1 MWNTLHEHLKLN
13 RGPSSFR
20 NFVCLHTT
28 CPDAP
33 PRLFCRS
40 LSTLWATGLPDSS
53 AQILEELE
61 SLSEG
66 LAIGRLDG
74 TVLLLVSL
82 VTFLTTGLATWL
94 PALIERTMGYP
105 ANLSSAF
112 GFSIVFSLVLGLA
125 FYAYAYVNDDLWMR
139 ETGFH
144 FFAIGLWL
152 FLTDIYLSTF
162 TYVGTMAGRC
172 LLGAEELFGGILF
185 LTGMPACLVVAMS
198 VMGFFNSSLTK
209 WMSRNIPRRWRSEG
223 RDINPWARYLN
234 AHRGYV
240 WVAGFGLTA
249 QTGIAFSILT
259 RGIVLA
265 RFESRELAS
274 LVSFIAVVSFLAYST
289 LRRA

>member
-1 MWNTLHEHLKLN
+1 
-13 RGPSSFR
+13 
-20 NFVCLHTT
+20 
-28 CPDAP
+28 
-33 PRLFCRS
+33 
-40 LSTLWATGLPDSS
+40 
-53 AQILEELE
+53 LEELE
-61 SLSEG
+61 SLSER

-139 ETGFH
+139 GTGFH

-152 FLTDIYLSTF
+152 FLIDIYLYTF
-162 TYVGTMAGRC
+162 TYVGTMAGKC
-172 LLGAEELFGGILF
+172 LLGAGELFGGILF
-185 LTGMPACLVVAMS
+185 LTGVPASLVAAIS
-198 VMGFFNSSLTK
+198 VFSFFNSSLTK
-209 WMSRNIPRRWRSEG
+209 WMFRNIPRRWRSEG
-223 RDINPWARYLN
+223 KDINPWARYLN
-234 AHRGYV
+234 ARRGYV
-240 WVAGFGLTA
+240 WVAGFGLA
-249 QTGIAFSILT
+249 VQTGIAFSILT

-274 LVSFIAVVSFLAYST
+274 LVLFIVVVSFLAYST